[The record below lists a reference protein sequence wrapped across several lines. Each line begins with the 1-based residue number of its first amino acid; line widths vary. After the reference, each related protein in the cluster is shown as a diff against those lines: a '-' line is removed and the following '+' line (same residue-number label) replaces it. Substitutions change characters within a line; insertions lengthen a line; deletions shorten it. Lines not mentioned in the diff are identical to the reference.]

1 MFGTKYALQNL
12 YIYFSF
18 IFNKSQK
25 DIFLDEKDV
34 YYLMLL
40 LDILF
45 YLLLLIGLKLND
57 HLNIR
62 LCILISLIIQFTAFG
77 MLFFFYKKYY
87 IVLTSIGLLNLGNG
101 LINLSTIR
109 NCWKYF
115 PKNCGTINGF
125 LLSATGICSS
135 LLTLLGE
142 LYFINP
148 ERKEIDKN
156 KEFFENEDDLNNF
169 QFFLFIIGCVLAVC
183 GIIGLMFNF
192 HYKEECNNTDD
203 IIDNETGD
211 DNDSI
216 SDYILN
222 KRGSLHKKKTIKISI
237 NNALCSG
244 QNIRLIFFCFFGLR
258 KYNNN
263 LINNKYCSCGFFN
276 INLL

>member
-1 MFGTKYALQNL
+1 MFGAKYAIQNL
-12 YIYFSF
+12 YIYFSSIF
-18 IFNKSQK
+18 IRKEK

-45 YLLLLIGLKLND
+45 YLFLLIGLKLND

-62 LCILISLIIQFTAFG
+62 FCILISLFIQFVAFV
-77 MLFFFYKKYY
+77 MIFFFYQKYY
-87 IVLTSIGLLNLGNG
+87 MVLTSIGLFNIGNG

-109 NCWKYF
+109 NCWNYF
-115 PKNCGTINGF
+115 PKNYGTINGF
-125 LLSATGICSS
+125 LLFATGVCSS

-142 LYFINP
+142 LYIINP
-148 ERKEIDKN
+148 ERQDIDKH
-156 KEFFENEDDLNNF
+156 KEFFENEDNLNNF

-183 GIIGLMFNF
+183 GIIGLMLNF
-192 HYKEECNNTDD
+192 HYKEERVNVDE

-216 SDYILN
+216 SDYTLN

-244 QNIRLIFFCFFGLR
+244 QNIRLIIFCFFGLC
-258 KYNNN
+258 KYN
-263 LINNKYCSCGFFN
+263 I
-276 INLL
+276 